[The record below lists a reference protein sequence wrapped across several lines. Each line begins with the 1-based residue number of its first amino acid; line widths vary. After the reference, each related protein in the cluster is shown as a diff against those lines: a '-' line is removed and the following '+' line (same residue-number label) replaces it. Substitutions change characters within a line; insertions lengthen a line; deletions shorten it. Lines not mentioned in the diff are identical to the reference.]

1 MDIFRII
8 EVYSHPNENSN
19 NNNNTN
25 ERTNVVINETDLLP
39 LKDIIN
45 ERNINEIKNG
55 FTPLL
60 FTLSRFF
67 TYNNTKN
74 KIIKLLLNS
83 GADPNIVPE
92 NTNYSPLIYA
102 IHENNSYA
110 IKLLLNNGA
119 NINYLFNGNDLGY
132 PFDLTV
138 LMETLIYTYEN
149 RDYYDENKYDAIK
162 ILVEDDNID
171 FNIVNTNKDNVLTY
185 ATGKIL
191 LEEIEYLLSFDK
203 FKRNLN
209 FNHKNALDSNALLIT
224 IEHIIKYLENY
235 DSILVYRFINSL
247 LARCDVNNINIYGD
261 TPLTL
266 ATQYGDPDYVKLLF
280 LYDENKPNINYQEPI
295 NKNTVI
301 HESILSNN
309 VEVFKILLSHNP
321 NLELADTEGVT
332 PLLSAIELEHAMMV
346 KYLLDAGANKN
357 HKDKKGKN
365 AYDYAKKCESDE
377 IKELFEIDAKIW
389 RGSSK
394 QDMELYDTF
403 FESPLEW
410 SNCPVCL
417 QYIERNRGCMYM
429 AHDCNTSD
437 HYYHKELYEKYKF
450 LNYDNKPTIEWC
462 TVCGRISKEHKH
474 YIKVYS
480 DSDVLTFAPL
490 RPDIRRRLEAEETFV
505 FFEDENC
512 KGFGGGGVEEKAAR
526 FRRLREYAKELQ
538 DDIDKKTYNNAMKEL
553 IEEVWN
559 APLFRTKKVAQILKE
574 KRFNIPASN
583 FSNNSK
589 GTVSKGAVEEALE
602 GDAVNIPYDGKMPEI
617 VERTVDVACSIMA
630 SEREEDIE
638 NTLYK
643 FHHEDR
649 NGKDHTGSII
659 CKDDIDN
666 YVKFMISN
674 FQDKRFGKCFD
685 TTCDALF
692 YPQEVK
698 NIISDE
704 IYTKYKKLFNTKMAN
719 KGGKRKS
726 RKIKNNKKKITRK
739 IKKSNANR

>member
-1 MDIFRII
+1 MDIFRVI
-8 EVYSHPNENSN
+8 ESYSGPNENSN
-19 NNNNTN
+19 SNESNVEIDGNNLLALKNT
-25 ERTNVVINETDLLP
+25 
-39 LKDIIN
+39 IN
-45 ERNINEIKNG
+45 ERNINKIVDG
-55 FTPLL
+55 VTPLL
-60 FTLSRFF
+60 YAL
-67 TYNNTKN
+67 
-74 KIIKLLLNS
+74 KLDFANINMKTATVEILLDS
-83 GADPNIVPE
+83 GADPNIAE
-92 NTNYSPLIYA
+92 EDREYTPLMYA
-102 IHENNSYA
+102 IHENNSYI
-110 IKLLLNNGA
+110 IKILLDKGA
-119 NINYLFNGNDLGY
+119 DINYVFNYGVIGSPYHETILMY
-132 PFDLTV
+132 CLT
-138 LMETLIYTYEN
+138 YTYER
-149 RDYYDENKYDAIK
+149 RDYHDEHKYNAIK
-162 ILVEDDNID
+162 ILVENDNID
-171 FNIVNTNKDNVLTY
+171 LNKTNNLKDNILTHC
-185 ATGKIL
+185 TRQL
-191 LEEIEYLLSFDK
+191 HLEELLYLFTFDK
-203 FKRNLN
+203 VNRELD
-209 FNHKNALDSNALLIT
+209 FNHKNDLGSNALLIA
-224 IEHIIKYLENY
+224 IEHIIRYLENY
-235 DSILVYRFINSL
+235 DSILVYRFIYNL
-247 LARCDVNNINIYGD
+247 LQRCDVNNVNIYGD

-280 LYDENKPNINYQEPI
+280 YYEENKPDIDYQEPR

-309 VEVFKILLSHNP
+309 FEVFKILLTHSP
-321 NLELADTEGVT
+321 NLELADTDGVT
-332 PLLSAIELEHAMMV
+332 PLLSAIELENVTMV
-346 KYLLDAGANKN
+346 KSLLNAGANKN
-357 HKDKKGKN
+357 HKDKRRKN
-365 AYDYAKKCESDE
+365 AYDYARECESDE

-389 RGSSK
+389 KGSSK

-429 AHDCNTSD
+429 AHDCNISD
-437 HYYHKELYEKYKF
+437 RFYHKELYEKYKF

-474 YIKVYS
+474 YTKANS
-480 DSDVLTFAPL
+480 DSDVPTFAAL

-538 DDIDKKTYNNAMKEL
+538 DDIDVKTYNNAMKEL
-553 IEEVWN
+553 VEEVWN
-559 APLFRTKKVAQILKE
+559 APLFRTKKIAQVLKE
-574 KRFNIPASN
+574 KKFNIPASN
-583 FSNNSK
+583 FPNNSK
-589 GTVSKGAVEEALE
+589 GVVSKGAVEEALE
-602 GDAVNIPYDGKMPEI
+602 GDAVNIAYDGKMPEI
-617 VERTVDVACSIMA
+617 VERSDDVACSIMA

-674 FQDKRFGKCFD
+674 FQDERFGKCFD
-685 TTCDALF
+685 RTCDALF

-704 IYTKYKKLFNTKMAN
+704 IYTKYKKLFNAKMSM

-726 RKIKNNKKKITRK
+726 RKITRK